1 MRLTTRSRYGTR
13 MALDIALHGQDG
25 PVRIGDISKRQGVS
39 VKYLEKL
46 VRELKK
52 GGFIVSKRGPK
63 GGHKLAK
70 PAEEI
75 LLGEIVRLLEG
86 EPLVECIKNS
96 KPCPRLPE
104 CNTRDIWLL
113 ASNAMYDK
121 LNEYTLADLVREAE
135 FCPPD

>member
-13 MALDIALHGQDG
+13 MALDIALHGQNG

-46 VRELKK
+46 VRELKS
-52 GGFIVSKRGPK
+52 GGFITSKRGPK

-70 PAEEI
+70 PAEDI
-75 LLGEIVRLLEG
+75 LLGDIVRLLEG
-86 EPLVECIKNS
+86 EPLVECIKNN
-96 KPCPRLPE
+96 KPCPRLPD
-104 CNTRDIWLL
+104 CNTSGIWQQ
-113 ASNAMYDK
+113 ASSAMYAK

-135 FCPPD
+135 HCPS